1 MSKTRDEALAH
12 FGVKGM
18 RWGVR
23 NDPKPSLNK
32 SNGTVGV
39 DPVTAVIAMY
49 GTAAVL
55 KAGMNTIDSGNAR
68 VIAKKGARFVT
79 HKKLTYKMNPEL
91 AKKNMSEADI
101 AKKVVPGINP
111 DHPKRGTN
119 MNCRRCTVVYEM
131 RRRGYDVRA
140 SKSIMAT
147 GQHGVGLKKA
157 LNTQTSHMQLG
168 EKTVFKANDITGLKN
183 TDAPSAVFKALKSQ
197 PNGSRGEVGVS
208 WLMGGGH
215 SVAYEIINGKPVI
228 FDTQS
233 GKRFKTPKEFA
244 NAYKVSAVRADF
256 TRLDNKKLNEAWV
269 ERWAINSD

>member
-1 MSKTRDEALAH
+1 MSQPKKDALAH

-23 NDPKPSLNK
+23 NEPKSNSSK
-32 SNGTVGV
+32 SNGTVGF
-39 DPVTAVIAMY
+39 DPITAAIAVY
-49 GTAAVL
+49 GTAFVVE
-55 KAGMNTIDSGNAR
+55 AGVKTIDSGNAR
-68 VIAKKGARFVT
+68 VIAKKGARFIT
-79 HKKLTYKMNPEL
+79 HKNLSYKMNPDL

-101 AKKVVPGINP
+101 VKKVVPGINP
-111 DHPKRGTN
+111 DHPARGTKQ
-119 MNCRRCTVVYEM
+119 NCRRCTVVYEM
-131 RRRGYDVRA
+131 RRRGYDVKA

-147 GQHGVGLKKA
+147 GQHGVGLQKA
-157 LNTQTSHMQLG
+157 LNTKTTRLQLG
-168 EKTVFKANDITGLKN
+168 EKTVFQGLDATKLKN
-183 TDAPSAVFKALKSQ
+183 TDAPNAVFKALKNQ

-215 SVAYEIINGKPVI
+215 SVAYEIIKGKPVI

-244 NAYKVSAVRADF
+244 NAYKVSAVKAEF